1 MKTKTNFT
9 LIAIAL
15 LATLSIQTAC
25 AQKKIISKNYNV
37 SNFSAID
44 TDIVGNVIFTQS
56 ATTGVSAEGDEEMV
70 NNLIVKVENN
80 TLKLSKKKNL
90 KRLFGSRKAKRL
102 VVKVS
107 APELYKI
114 ESDGVG
120 NITLDGQVT
129 TDRLD
134 IESDGVGNI
143 SAMQLNCKRLTVDS
157 DGVGNIRLKGKGEYA
172 EYKSDGVGN
181 IDAREFIADDAKVR
195 SEGVGNV
202 KCYASKNIEL
212 YGGGVGNIIYYG
224 KPNVKAL
231 NKNGIGKIKSGN

>member
-1 MKTKTNFT
+1 MKTQTNFT

-15 LATLSIQTAC
+15 FAMLSIQTAC
-25 AQKKIISKNYNV
+25 AQQKNISKNYNV
-37 SNFSAID
+37 SAFSAID
-44 TDIVGNVIFTQS
+44 ADIVGNIIFTQS
-56 ATTGVSAEGDEEMV
+56 TTSVSAEGEEEMV

-120 NITLDGQVT
+120 NITLEGQVT
-129 TDRLD
+129 TDRLN

-143 SAMQLNCKRLTVDS
+143 TAMQLNCNRLTVDS

-181 IDAREFIADDAKVR
+181 IDAQEFIADDAKVH
-195 SEGVGNV
+195 SDGVGNV
-202 KCYASKNIEL
+202 KCYAAKNIEL
-212 YGGGVGNIIYYG
+212 YGGGVGNITYYG
-224 KPNVKAL
+224 KPNVKSL
-231 NKNGIGKIKSGN
+231 NKDGIGKIKAGN

>member
-15 LATLSIQTAC
+15 LATLSIQTVY

-37 SNFSAID
+37 GNFSAID

-56 ATTGVSAEGDEEMV
+56 SATSVSAEGEEDMV
-70 NNLIVKVENN
+70 NNLVVTVENN

-90 KRLFGSRKAKRL
+90 KRLFGNRKAKRL

-107 APELYKI
+107 APNIYKI

-120 NITLDGQVT
+120 NITLEGQVT
-129 TDRLD
+129 TDRLN

-143 SAMQLNCKRLTVDS
+143 TAMQLNCNQLTIDS
-157 DGVGNIRLKGKGEYA
+157 DGVGNIHLKGKGEYA
-172 EYKSDGVGN
+172 EFKSDGVGN
-181 IDAREFIADDAKVR
+181 IDAQEFIAEDAKVH
-195 SEGVGNV
+195 SDGVGNV

-212 YGGGVGNIIYYG
+212 YGNGVGNIIYYG
-224 KPNVKAL
+224 KPNVKSL
-231 NKNGIGKIKSGN
+231 SKNGIGKIKSGN

>member
-1 MKTKTNFT
+1 MKTTTNFT
-9 LIAIAL
+9 LIVIAL
-15 LATLSIQTAC
+15 LATLSIQTAY

-37 SNFSAID
+37 GNFSAID

-56 ATTGVSAEGDEEMV
+56 ATTSVSAEGEEEMV
-70 NNLIVKVENN
+70 NNLVVTVENN

-90 KRLFGSRKAKRL
+90 KRIFGNRKAKRL

-107 APELYKI
+107 APNLYKI

-120 NITLDGQVT
+120 NITLEGQVT

-172 EYKSDGVGN
+172 EFKSDGVGN
-181 IDAREFIADDAKVR
+181 IDTREFIADDVKVHL
-195 SEGVGNV
+195 EGVGNV

-212 YGGGVGNIIYYG
+212 YASSVGNITYYG
-224 KPNVKAL
+224 NPNIKAL
-231 NKNGIGKIKSGN
+231 NKTGIGTIKSGK